1 MNELLRA
8 DWIESQRAETPGYL
22 RKAPLPF
29 AAGDR
34 STQAWEETLRW
45 ERGVPNPHRTGLSG
59 AART

>member
-34 STQAWEETLRW
+34 STQAWEETL
-45 ERGVPNPHRTGLSG
+45 
-59 AART
+59 